1 MSSFVMLKLKQ
12 AKHVQQG
19 TNSIMVASV
28 KEPRK
33 KLKSKTNKN
42 RNKEK
47 FMYTKTIQFTA
58 GILNELMVE
67 YDTIFWGKLFYSF
80 TELLK

>member
-1 MSSFVMLKLKQ
+1 MSSFFMLKLKQ

-19 TNSIMVASV
+19 LNSIMVASV
-28 KEPRK
+28 KEPQK

-47 FMYTKTIQFTA
+47 FMYTKQYNLQQF
-58 GILNELMVE
+58 
-67 YDTIFWGKLFYSF
+67 
-80 TELLK
+80 

>member
-1 MSSFVMLKLKQ
+1 MSSFFMLKLKQ

-19 TNSIMVASV
+19 PNSIRLPVASV

-47 FMYTKTIQFTA
+47 FMYTIAKQYNLQQQF
-58 GILNELMVE
+58 
-67 YDTIFWGKLFYSF
+67 K
-80 TELLK
+80 

>member
-1 MSSFVMLKLKQ
+1 MSSFFMLKLKQ

-19 TNSIMVASV
+19 PNGIMVAIV

-42 RNKEK
+42 GNKEM
-47 FMYTKTIQFTA
+47 FMYTKQYN
-58 GILNELMVE
+58 LQQ
-67 YDTIFWGKLFYSF
+67 LF
-80 TELLK
+80 